1 MAEKK
6 NLRKT
11 LREMKIGQTIIIPRE
26 DYLPSSVKSQVYT
39 VQIDMGVR
47 FIVNTKIPNGV
58 EVKRIA

>member
-11 LREMKIGQTIIIPRE
+11 LREMKIGETIIIPRE

-47 FIVNTKIPNGV
+47 FTVNTKIPNGV
-58 EVKRIA
+58 EVNRIA